1 MERANHLPPLLSSPF
16 YPLFVHEF
24 IRRRGLEARRK
35 FVEPIGAW
43 FTQIGGLHTVFHIW
57 QYPSLEE
64 RKKTRDRAWEVDTW
78 SGTVSEVSK
87 VRSKDDGN

>member
-1 MERANHLPPLLSSPF
+1 M
-16 YPLFVHEF
+16 
-24 IRRRGLEARRK
+24 EARRK

-78 SGTVSEVSK
+78 SGTVSEVS
-87 VRSKDDGN
+87 VSKRWKEYGERERVDDDSY